1 MEKFDYEELERELA
15 RDRVFRNR
23 ELERYYRKDELI
35 EKTIKKLNLK
45 MKYVLKKGDV
55 EIEVR
60 GTLKRDILKNML
72 KEGYLPLE

>member
-15 RDRVFRNR
+15 RDRVSRNR

-35 EKTIKKLNLK
+35 EKTIKKLNSK

>member
-1 MEKFDYEELERELA
+1 MERFDYDELERELA

-23 ELERYYRKDELI
+23 ELERYYKKEELI
-35 EKTIKKLNLK
+35 ERTIIKLNSKLR
-45 MKYVLKKGDV
+45 YVLKKGDV

-60 GTLKRDILKNML
+60 GTLKKDILKNML

>member
-35 EKTIKKLNLK
+35 EKTIKKLNSK